1 MNILGP
7 KLKVWEILILECPMH
22 MPQYAK
28 YGSGKINCLSLRVL
42 YSMYSVYTNIVQCSV
57 GGLEI
62 GRFLKK
68 VIMSLFDTILALK
81 RADCCVLV
89 LCLVLGDV
97 AGLLDDLLQ
106 PPGRGSPRGKLPP
119 ARSGRSAVHGL
130 LVIRSSRNFQKV

>member
-1 MNILGP
+1 MGGP
-7 KLKVWEILILECPMH
+7 EIEQLI
-22 MPQYAK
+22 
-28 YGSGKINCLSLRVL
+28 
-42 YSMYSVYTNIVQCSV
+42 
-57 GGLEI
+57 
-62 GRFLKK
+62 KK
-68 VIMSLFDTILALK
+68 VIKSLYDTILALK
-81 RADCCVLV
+81 RAECCVLV